1 MKNVILSLGG
11 SLIVPKE
18 VNTEYLYWFTHFIK
32 KMTDDYRF
40 VIFCGGGKIAREYQ
54 SAAQAISTTMSND
67 AKDWIGIRCSQVNAE
82 LVKHAFGRLA
92 HVDVITD
99 PQIKLNWSKKI
110 YVGAGWKPGHSTDF
124 DAVLLAAGNGID
136 TVINLS
142 NVEYVYTKDPNKFP
156 DAEKIEQMSWKDF
169 RVLVGD
175 VWNPGLN
182 TPFDPIAAKLAQ
194 RHKMTVRIVNGN
206 LPEEEL
212 KKAITGKPFKGT
224 EIR

>member
-18 VNTEYLYWFTHFIK
+18 VNTEYLYWFVHFVK
-32 KMTDDYRF
+32 RLTTDCRF
-40 VIFCGGGKIAREYQ
+40 VIFCGGGRIAREYQ
-54 SAAQAISTTMSND
+54 SAAAAISSTISND

-82 LVKHAFGRLA
+82 LLKQVFGRLA
-92 HVDVITD
+92 HADVITD
-99 PQIKLNWSKKI
+99 PQTKLNWSKKI
-110 YVGAGWKPGHSTDF
+110 YVGAGWKPGHSTDY
-124 DAVLLAAGNGID
+124 DAVHLAAGNDID

-142 NVEYVYTKDPNKFP
+142 NVEYVYTKDPNIFP
-156 DAEKIEQMSWKDF
+156 DAEKIENISWKDF
-169 RVLVGD
+169 RTLVGD
-175 VWNPGLN
+175 QWTPGLN

-194 RHKMTVRIVNGN
+194 KHKIMVRIVNGN
-206 LPEEEL
+206 LPEDEL